1 MAALQSKHASESPN
15 IAMFRERERGVL
27 DMEASEALFLPHVRE
42 YIISREEYLGMIA
55 PRPSMHEFYQN
66 CESYVSRS
74 IQIDADTNT
83 VTISGVA
90 KPIPG
95 GTLSINSTLLHLG
108 SFNQEGEAEFFAQF
122 NGPINLNPD
131 NLPHD
136 SHTDFAPVSSTWD
149 KNGICMR
156 FVIHRPT
163 FKDWSYFQVLEPYAR
178 LERPMLTRDVPDIQL
193 PSAVHRTVFLAHS
206 MGYFETPRKATL
218 REIGAQLG
226 ISHTMVAR
234 HLREAEA
241 VSVGLLLA
249 LDSRKG

>member
-1 MAALQSKHASESPN
+1 
-15 IAMFRERERGVL
+15 
-27 DMEASEALFLPHVRE
+27 MEASEALFLPHVRE
-42 YIISREEYLGMIA
+42 YVISREEYLGMIA
-55 PRPSMHEFYQN
+55 PRLSMHEFYKN

-108 SFNQEGEAEFFAQF
+108 PFNEEGEAEFFAQF
-122 NGPINLNPD
+122 NGPINLKPD
-131 NLPHD
+131 DLHGGWD
-136 SHTDFAPVSSTWD
+136 SDFTPLSSNWD
-149 KNGICMR
+149 EDGLRMR
-156 FVIHRPT
+156 FAIHRPT
-163 FKDWSYFQVLEPYAR
+163 FKDWSYFQIIEPYAH
-178 LERPMLTRDVPDIQL
+178 LEQPMLTRDFPDIQL
-193 PSAVHRTVFLAHS
+193 PSVVHRTVFLAYS

-234 HLREAEA
+234 HLRKAEL